1 MADAQANQDQTNDE
15 FDTLLTAIDTE
26 TNRLA
31 DEVKA
36 LADRLPASG
45 TLDAKQT
52 ASLKARLSEHA
63 DRLRAIAADAENP
76 VPTGPVTPAVPPA
89 PAPDQ
94 TAADADRRQYAA
106 RRRDR
111 NARNAH
117 AARRGRRPATAR
129 AGRRAGDAPLVGDGA
144 DKRWG

>member
-36 LADRLPASG
+36 MADRLPASG

-76 VPTGPVTPAVPPA
+76 VPTGPVTPAAPA
-89 PAPDQ
+89 PATPPPADQ
-94 TAADADRRQYAA
+94 TAGTQPAGSTQPAA
-106 RRRDR
+106 GT
-111 NARNAH
+111 A
-117 AARRGRRPATAR
+117 PAGTPGMPTQPAP
-129 AGRRAGDAPLVGDGA
+129 GTPAGDGTGGA
-144 DKRWG
+144 

>member
-15 FDTLLTAIDTE
+15 FDNLLTAIDTE

-76 VPTGPVTPAVPPA
+76 VPTGPVTPAAPPA
-89 PAPDQ
+89 PAPPPADQ
-94 TAADADRRQYAA
+94 TAGTQPAA
-106 RRRDR
+106 GT
-111 NARNAH
+111 A
-117 AARRGRRPATAR
+117 PAGTP
-129 AGRRAGDAPLVGDGA
+129 GTPGTPTQPTSGTPAGDGTGGA
-144 DKRWG
+144 